1 MCTYWIGAL
10 IIIIIKIII
19 NNRIKNDSK
28 TINGMDK
35 VMENEFWTEASK
47 ILKKLLGIHW
57 LRNSCETMKLLA
69 CV

>member
-1 MCTYWIGAL
+1 MIQKQLMGWI
-10 IIIIIKIII
+10 
-19 NNRIKNDSK
+19 
-28 TINGMDK
+28 K

-57 LRNSCETMKLLA
+57 LGNSCETMKLLA